1 MVIII
6 IAHLRSQIIFQ
17 IIKEYNHVR
26 WLVKNQIIIV
36 RVASTKCNKKVI
48 IKVKV
53 TIYN

>member
-6 IAHLRSQIIFQ
+6 IAHLRSQIAFQ
-17 IIKEYNHVR
+17 AIKEYNHVR
-26 WLVKNQIIIV
+26 WLVTTQIIV
-36 RVASTKCNKKVI
+36 RVASTKYNKKVI